1 MKGKG
6 TVIQQVKNGKK
17 KYDVCQEFG
26 IVNST
31 IDMVWKNRRKI
42 IKCIWTEW
50 IEHKAVS
57 KAWV

>member
-1 MKGKG
+1 MSMKGKG

-31 IDMVWKNRRKI
+31 IDMV
-42 IKCIWTEW
+42 
-50 IEHKAVS
+50 
-57 KAWV
+57 